1 MISFDSLTAL
11 RQTLKQRQHRALVIL
26 SGENNWQHGRLT
38 ALWSATE
45 RVIQIGEAEL
55 SPGHEIE
62 QIDSTKLLHHL
73 GGEADGVIIDVTNG
87 LSANSLG
94 IAAGMLRAGGLL
106 ILLTPPTERWRT
118 QSNPENSRFLNSPLQ
133 PEHAFNHFTEHLI
146 RQWQNPEA
154 NVVWLSQGEN
164 ETTFL
169 ADEKPTSNQSIAL
182 PTQDQLHAIDAIDTV
197 AFGHRKR
204 PLVISADRGRGKSSA
219 LGLAAAHC
227 LLKGKQQIVI
237 TAARF
242 EQAQIAFTQAEK
254 QLQSVP
260 VEWQQRKPGLLSFEY
275 QGVMKT
281 LAFMAPDQLV
291 LEPTEADLLM
301 VDEAAH
307 LPAPLLTELLKR
319 HHRMVFATT
328 LHGYEG
334 SGRGFEL
341 RFKQTL
347 DDLTPDWKA
356 LHLQQPIRWAE
367 KDPLEHAINRA
378 LLLETTL
385 DKAAATPPESV
396 ARLDDSQ
403 LHIRA
408 VSSAQLLHHP
418 GLLESVFSLLVQ
430 AHYQTS
436 PNDLQQL
443 LNAPNLHILVAEHQ
457 GEVVGVVVSV
467 AEGKMPPRGNRSHER
482 VHGHLVPQLLTKHY
496 ATTDFMLLSTWRV
509 MRIAVHPARQR
520 QGIGKRLLQSLAESA
535 RLARVD
541 YLSSSFGADETLLP
555 FWCALGY
562 QPLHIGVKR
571 DKASGHYNAVV
582 AQPLTSMA
590 QQALA
595 SIHRHFQSQF
605 PHTLMESLP
614 YLSAT
619 LILGILQNFRFKTRE
634 PQLEASLRDYLHDKR
649 GYESISAQLW
659 EWSLRHPNKIKQLSK
674 GQQAV
679 WCDKMLKKHGW
690 SQVAHDHHLAGRKG
704 VEEQLKASID
714 ILLRA

>member
-26 SGENNWQHGRLT
+26 SGETGWQHGWLT
-38 ALWSATE
+38 SLWSATE
-45 RVIQIGEAEL
+45 RVIQIGEADL
-55 SPGHEIE
+55 SSGHEIE
-62 QIDSTKLLHHL
+62 QIDSGRLLHHL
-73 GGEADGVIIDVTNG
+73 GGEADGIIIDVSHG

-94 IAAGMLRAGGLL
+94 IAAGMLRAGGLF

-146 RQWQNPEA
+146 RQWQNPDA
-154 NVVWLSQGEN
+154 HVVWLSQGEN
-164 ETTFL
+164 ESILL
-169 ADEKPTSNQSIAL
+169 AHEKPTSSQSIAL
-182 PTQDQLHAIDAIDTV
+182 PTPDQQHAIDAIDTV

-219 LGLAAAHC
+219 LGLAAVHC

-254 QLQSVP
+254 QLESLP
-260 VEWQQRKPGLLSFEY
+260 VEWQHRKPGLLSFDY
-275 QGVMKT
+275 QGATKT
-281 LAFMAPDQLV
+281 LTFMAPDQLV

-367 KDPLEHAINRA
+367 NDPLEHAINRA
-378 LLLETTL
+378 LLLETAPN
-385 DKAAATPPESV
+385 KAAVPAPLTQADS
-396 ARLDDSQ
+396 SQ
-403 LHIRA
+403 LHIRT

-418 GLLESVFSLLVQ
+418 DLLESVFSLLVQ

-467 AEGKMPPRGNRSHER
+467 AEGKMPPRSNRSHER

-520 QGIGKRLLQSLAESA
+520 QGIGRRLLQHLAESA
-535 RLARVD
+535 RAARID

-555 FWCALGY
+555 FWCSLGY

-582 AQPLTSMA
+582 AQALSSMA

-595 SIHRHFQSQF
+595 AIHRHFQSQF

-619 LILGILQNFRFKTRE
+619 LILGILQSFRFKTRE
-634 PQLEASLRDYLHDKR
+634 PQLEASLRDYLHDQR

-659 EWSLRHPNKIKQLSK
+659 EWSLRHPHKIKQLSK
-674 GQQAV
+674 AQQAV

-690 SQVAHDHHLAGRKG
+690 PQVAHDHHLAGRKG
-704 VEEQLKASID
+704 VEEQLKASIET
-714 ILLRA
+714 LLRA